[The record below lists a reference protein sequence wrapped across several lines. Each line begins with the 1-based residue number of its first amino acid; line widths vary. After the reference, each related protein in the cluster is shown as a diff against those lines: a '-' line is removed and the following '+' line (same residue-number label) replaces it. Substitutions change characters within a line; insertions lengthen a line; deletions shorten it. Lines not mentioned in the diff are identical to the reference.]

1 MNTTVTIPAALSK
14 AAEVSILRQLSA
26 AIGPQSYIGPWLA
39 DVAHAVEADIASDLP
54 PAPTPAQAREM
65 QHEALQALNAAHT
78 QAERITAAAYAQ
90 AKQIRAAARQSADA
104 ITARAASQ
112 VRAALRDLES

>member
-1 MNTTVTIPAALSK
+1 MTTTITIPAALSK
-14 AAEVSILRQLSA
+14 AAEILVLRQLSE

-39 DVAHAVEADIASDLP
+39 DVAQAVEADIANDLP

-65 QHEALQALNAAHT
+65 QHEARQALAAAHA

-90 AKQIRAAARQSADA
+90 AEQIRAAARQSANA
-104 ITARAASQ
+104 ITACAASH